1 MIAIRSYL
9 IECHHLK
16 VEICHLTT
24 RKRQLVSRNGMISR
38 DGELVYENPTAER
51 LASILDVCV

>member
-16 VEICHLTT
+16 VEICHLAT
-24 RKRQLVSRNGMISR
+24 RKGQLVSWNGIIRR

-51 LASILDVCV
+51 LASVLVQK